1 MKRNEI
7 TPVNVLCWLRG
18 IVTWERSSSVPRS
31 KQLRAKCDSC
41 TVVVDM

>member
-18 IVTWERSSSVPRS
+18 IVTWERSSSAPANVIFV
-31 KQLRAKCDSC
+31 